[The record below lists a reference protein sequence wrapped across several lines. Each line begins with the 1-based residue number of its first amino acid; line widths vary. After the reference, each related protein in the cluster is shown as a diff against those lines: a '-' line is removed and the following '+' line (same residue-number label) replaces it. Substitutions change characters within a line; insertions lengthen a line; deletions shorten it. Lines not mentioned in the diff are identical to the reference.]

1 MFCLMNG
8 NFSGDLII
16 MGGAT
21 CCARAMVNYIGW
33 VKYLSALTLNLSV
46 PVAPLSYRASTSFLH
61 SLRSC
66 AARLALFQVMLLLLS
81 SCSHELNKISSWSP
95 ALSFSPHGGF
105 KQCLP
110 GCAELQFYQHVLCTT
125 KM

>member
-1 MFCLMNG
+1 MLCTCHGTLHWLDKVLVGFDFKSLYP
-8 NFSGDLII
+8 
-16 MGGAT
+16 GGP
-21 CCARAMVNYIGW
+21 
-33 VKYLSALTLNLSV
+33 SV
-46 PVAPLSYRASTSFLH
+46 SYRASTSFLH

-95 ALSFSPHGGF
+95 ALSFSPHGGS